1 MWSPVCDVF
10 QEEVKPTSFRAK
22 VWFHGCCISGEEVFL
37 ETSFDVKSGDK
48 QIVPEQFAMY
58 VLWKIANRY
67 YRKRKYMYKIEL
79 ISKEQFLNTEKKIT
93 DKTT

>member
-10 QEEVKPTSFRAK
+10 QDEVKPTSFRAN
-22 VWFHGCCISGEEVFL
+22 VWFHGYCISGEEVFL
-37 ETSFDVKSGDK
+37 ETSFDVKSGVK
-48 QIVPEQFAMY
+48 KIVPEQFAMY

-67 YRKRKYMYKIEL
+67 YRKGQYMYKIEL

-93 DKTT
+93 NKAT